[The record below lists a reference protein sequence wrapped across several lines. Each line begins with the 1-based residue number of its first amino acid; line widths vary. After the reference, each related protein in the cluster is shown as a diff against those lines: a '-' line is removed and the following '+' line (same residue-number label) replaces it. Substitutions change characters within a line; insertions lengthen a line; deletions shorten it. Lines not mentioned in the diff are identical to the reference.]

1 MLRFTFWQVL
11 GFAGAFR
18 FLFPVFIE
26 VVEADVDQIEGA
38 GGLSLPDVGEEA
50 DEEERSEAQHDSA
63 DETIEECLGAQVWRK
78 RPYHDSEHEG
88 VVGTE
93 QPFHG
98 DEHKKDGD
106 VLDPESGVHSA
117 ER

>member
-1 MLRFTFWQVL
+1 MATAARMEST
-11 GFAGAFR
+11 GAFR
-18 FLFPVFIE
+18 VLFPVFIE

-38 GGLSLPDVGEEA
+38 GGLGLPDVGEEA

-63 DETIEECLGAQVWRK
+63 DEAVEQRFGAQVWRK
-78 RPYHDSEHEG
+78 GAHHDGKHEG

-106 VLDPESGVHSA
+106 VLDPEAGVHRSD
-117 ER
+117 